1 MSLRVLHLTDLHLTG
16 DPSGTVRGMVT
27 LASFRA
33 CLRSALQQHAHIA
46 GLILT
51 GDLVQD
57 DAGGYTLLRAVL
69 DELGLPALCLPGNH
83 DVADAMTERLPE
95 QLMPPAGLPLGRD
108 WQVLPL
114 DSTLPGEERGWLGPA
129 RLAELSA
136 RIEAT
141 RRPHLLLALHHPP
154 VHLGSAWIDALG
166 LEDGAELLELAR
178 QSGRVRGILWGH
190 AHQAFDCVAD
200 GLTLMGT
207 PSTCFQFAPAIDEFA
222 IDPRGPG
229 YRILEL
235 RSTGHVDTTVEWLP
249 LQELPD

>member
-1 MSLRVLHLTDLHLTG
+1 MKLLHLTDLHLTG
-16 DPSGTVRGMVT
+16 NPSGQVRGVVT
-27 LASFRA
+27 LKSFRA
-33 CLRSALQQHAHIA
+33 CLQAARQRHPDIA
-46 GLILT
+46 ALILT

-57 DAGGYTLLRAVL
+57 EAGGYALLKAVL
-69 DELGLPALCLPGNH
+69 DEIGLPALCLPGNH
-83 DVADAMTERLPE
+83 DVAEAFNAALPNHV
-95 QLMPPAGLPLGRD
+95 MHPTGMSLGVD

-114 DSTLPGEERGWLGPA
+114 DSTLTNEERGRLGA
-129 RLAELSA
+129 ERLAELGA
-136 RIEAT
+136 QIQAT
-141 RRPHLLLALHHPP
+141 PQPHLLLALHHPP

-166 LEDGAELLELAR
+166 LEDGADLLELAR

-200 GLTLMGT
+200 GMNLMGT

-235 RSTGHVDTTVEWLP
+235 QAAGRLDTRVDWIP
-249 LQELPD
+249 PCWGPA